1 MNIVAERKTPI
12 EDANGFLGKF
22 AVDDDYDVLIEEFTS
37 AVDENGDH
45 LFTYIPNALSND
57 IARESYMPIL
67 EAAEPTDNRG
77 VATAE
82 DSMHN
87 MIRKRDGKV
96 SKTHRTKWRIFSSI
110 IGYYDRYVRFPYCR
124 LTAYTEHHPEKYS
137 KILPVIRKINEL
149 YEKHSPVKY
158 KKQKQIADD
167 CSQDFIIGGTAFST
181 GTINLNYRTAYHRD
195 AKNIEGGMCGM
206 AVIGGGKYS
215 GGVLVFPEYRI
226 GVNVRSTDVIIM
238 DNGPLIHGN
247 TEMVGKLGDF
257 QRLSLVM
264 YLREGILKCGSMEE
278 ELQRAKIHGQKI
290 TKEIDAD

>member
-1 MNIVAERKTPI
+1 MNIVATLKTQSP
-12 EDANGFLGKF
+12 EANDFLGKF
-22 AVDDDYDVLIEEFTS
+22 AVDDDYDILIEEFTV
-37 AVDENGDH
+37 AVDESGNE
-45 LFTYIPNALSND
+45 LFTYIPSALSND
-57 IARESYMPIL
+57 LARASYIPIL
-67 EAAEPTDNRG
+67 QAAEPTDNRG

-87 MIRKRDGKV
+87 MVRKRDGKT

-110 IGYYDRYVRFPYCR
+110 IGYYDRYVRQPYCR
-124 LTAYTEHHPEKYS
+124 LTAYTEHHPEAYT
-137 KILPVIRKINEL
+137 KILPIIHRIDRL
-149 YEKHSPVKY
+149 FEKYAPIKY
-158 KKQKQIADD
+158 KKQREIADN
-167 CSQDFIIGGTAFST
+167 CSQDFVIGGTSFST

-206 AVIGGGKYS
+206 AVIGGGDYT

-226 GVNVRSTDVIIM
+226 GVNVKSTDVIIM

-264 YLREGILKCGSMEE
+264 YLREGILKCGSMEQ
-278 ELQRAKIHGQKI
+278 ELNRAKIHGQKVN
-290 TKEIDAD
+290 KELDE